1 MVNKQTLLAHD
12 LATIEEYFEIIFS
25 VIETDIDESI
35 FLFNQLSVSQK
46 MIFFRYIADNYY
58 EEDYMS
64 YPMRELKELLLQ
76 DDE

>member
-1 MVNKQTLLAHD
+1 MVTKQTLLAHEI
-12 LATIEEYFEIIFS
+12 ATIEEYFEIIYS
-25 VIETDIDESI
+25 IIDTDVDESRV
-35 FLFNQLSVSQK
+35 LFNQLSVSQK
-46 MIFFRYIADNYY
+46 MMFFRYIADNYY

>member
-1 MVNKQTLLAHD
+1 MVNKQTLLSHEI
-12 LATIEEYFEIIFS
+12 ATIEEYFEIIFS

>member
-1 MVNKQTLLAHD
+1 MVTKQTLLAHD
-12 LATIEEYFEIIFS
+12 IATIEEYFEIIFS
-25 VIETDIDESI
+25 VIDSDIDESRV
-35 FLFNQLSVSQK
+35 LFNQLSVPQK
-46 MIFFRYIADNYY
+46 MTFFRYIADNYY